1 MAGAGGGWWGAMGDV
16 WRLGVAADGVA
27 GCGGGEDLSTG
38 WLRPGGGR
46 ISPTYSP
53 EIARRRW
60 GLLSH
65 LAVRG

>member
-1 MAGAGGGWWGAMGDV
+1 MAGAGGGWSGAMGGV
-16 WRLGVAADGVA
+16 LGVAADGVA

-38 WLRPGGGR
+38 RHRPGGGR
-46 ISPTYSP
+46 ISPTHDP